1 MVARRI
7 AGPVANQQISRERIY
22 RDSRPWW
29 TRWADDV
36 RSPLAG
42 WYMIVLAFCAWLV
55 PAFTGP
61 ALVLAPVVAMWV
73 LMRPESLPL
82 HLPRYTGETDRNNL
96 SPKDRKP
103 QKADGIVYLGTEAR
117 TRRQIWMTS
126 DAARQHAAIPGTTGA
141 GKTTAIVSLAANP
154 LAHGSG
160 FILIDAKG
168 DNSVYGD
175 VLALARRF
183 GLDDQVLVLNFLVAS
198 GAKDSNTFNPFSS
211 GNADAI
217 REMLV
222 SQLGEA
228 MPNDSNG
235 VFRDRAVGLA
245 GTIIPALVW
254 MRDTHGVSI
263 NVDSI
268 RYAMELRWIGT
279 LARHKVFLIRN
290 PESDHP
296 FERSVPEIPADILWP
311 LQAYLGE
318 LPGYDSTLEWN
329 AQKENKPSEQHGY
342 AKMYFSKVFTQLGVS
357 LGHIFNVENADII
370 MRDVVLNRRILVTIL
385 PSLENSSD
393 SLAGLGKIVVAS
405 QRGVMAQLLGAKLH
419 GDGDEIFKLK
429 AGSGDAPFH
438 LFFDE
443 LAAFV
448 TDGMDRMAAMGRGLN
463 CMFWFSF
470 QDLPG
475 LTARIGE
482 KAFTLLGNANLT
494 HAMRL
499 QDAMKT
505 REWLEQQADKVEVS
519 QVTHLERSEVGN
531 LYAGQSAEIREVS
544 RLPWSDLQTLLEG
557 EAITMW
563 GGRLTHSKT
572 FFAKVNG
579 RKGAVRRVQPVM
591 LPVDKKGHA
600 AAPDAETWKVLEAI
614 EDGSFLAEEAPAP
627 LAGSLTRFVADL
639 ANDNK
644 TDIGRIIAEA
654 GECAAEFAGTAGD
667 PFGVRGQADTS
678 FLNPLYAWA
687 QKERD
692 GFAVPPRPRPPID
705 AALLG
710 RLTELEELSD
720 VAGGSARRR
729 ASMMIGARDAF
740 SEMVRLNSGE
750 PDGSRLN
757 EAAIL
762 AAARVLRD
770 RLAA

>member
-7 AGPVANQQISRERIY
+7 AGPVANQQVNREKIY
-22 RDSRPWW
+22 RDARPWW
-29 TRWADDV
+29 TRWSDDL

-42 WYMIVLAFCAWLV
+42 WYMVVAAFCVWLL
-55 PAFTGP
+55 PALTGP
-61 ALVLAPVVAMWV
+61 VLVAAPLIAVWV
-73 LMRPESLPL
+73 LMRPEILPL
-82 HLPRYTGETDRNNL
+82 HLPRYTGEIDRHNL
-96 SPKDRKP
+96 SPADRKP
-103 QKADGIVYLGTEAR
+103 QKADGIMYLGTEAR

-126 DAARQHAAIPGTTGA
+126 DAARQHATIPGTTGA
-141 GKTTAIVSLAANP
+141 GKTTTIISLSANP

-168 DNSVYGD
+168 DNTVYGD
-175 VLALARRF
+175 ELALARRY
-183 GLDDQVLVLNFLVAS
+183 GLDDQILCLNFLTAS
-198 GAKDSNTFNPFSS
+198 GLKDSNTFNPFAS

-217 REMLV
+217 REMFV
-222 SQLGEA
+222 SQLGEP
-228 MPNDSNG
+228 MPNDANG

-245 GTIIPALVW
+245 GTVIPALVW
-254 MRDTHGVSI
+254 LRDTHDVPI

-268 RYAMELRWIGT
+268 RYSMELRWIGT

-296 FERSVPEIPADILWP
+296 IERSVPEIPADILWP

-329 AQKENKPSEQHGY
+329 AQKESRPSEQHGF
-342 AKMYFSKVFTQLGVS
+342 AKMYYTKVFTQLGVS
-357 LGHIFNVENADII
+357 LGHIFNVESADII
-370 MRDVVLNRRILVTIL
+370 MRDVVLNRRILLVIL

-393 SLAGLGKIVVAS
+393 SLAGLGKIVVAAL
-405 QRGVMAQLLGAKLH
+405 RGVMAQLLGAKLH
-419 GDGDEIFKLK
+419 GDADDIFKLK

-438 LFFDE
+438 IFCDE
-443 LAAFV
+443 LSAYA

-463 CMFWFSF
+463 CMFWFAF

-475 LTARIGE
+475 LTARMGE

-531 LYAGQSAEIREVS
+531 FYAGQSAEIREVS

-563 GGRLTHSKT
+563 GGRLIHSKT

-591 LPVDKKGHA
+591 LAVDRKGHA
-600 AAPDAETWKVLEAI
+600 PAPDTETWKVLEAI
-614 EDGSFLAEEAPAP
+614 EDGSFLAEEGRSAIPDN
-627 LAGSLTRFVADL
+627 LGTFLTDL

-644 TDIGRIIAEA
+644 TDVDAVIASA
-654 GECAAEFAGTAGD
+654 GQCASEMAGTAGN
-667 PFGVRGQADTS
+667 PFTMRDRADTS
-678 FLNPLYAWA
+678 CFAPLYVWG
-687 QKERD
+687 QKERS

-705 AALLG
+705 AAFLG
-710 RLTELEELSD
+710 KLTELEELSA
-720 VAGGSARRR
+720 VNSGSARRR
-729 ASMMIGARDAF
+729 AAMVIGACDAF
-740 SEMVRLNSGE
+740 EEMVRLNSGE
-750 PDGSRLN
+750 PEGSKPN
-757 EAAIL
+757 EGAL
-762 AAARVLRD
+762 MAAARTLRD